1 MLPFKTLLQIDSNS
15 RQAIFQQLANQ
26 LIQLIQDGTLQTG
39 ERLPSTRQMGEFLN
53 LHRKTIVSFYDEL
66 IAQGWLETAIGSGTF
81 VTKTLP
87 IHQNQSLLSLET
99 SSSKFVNAPVLAKKK
114 TFLDIPAL
122 SASSTSLRLDDGFP
136 DVRLAPMEELSRAFR
151 RYLTAGNP
159 YTRLGYTDPK
169 GSPRLRNFLVDYLNN
184 SRGLRISTENI
195 LITRGTMNAV
205 FLASQLLLNRGD
217 NVIVGETNW
226 SGANMNFQN
235 CGANLLTVPIDDFGM
250 VVDAVEE
257 ICLKKQVRLLFITSH
272 HHYPT
277 TATLRADRR
286 LKLLQLSE
294 KHGFMIL
301 EDDYDYDFHY
311 QSSPHLPLASAD
323 RQGTVLYMGSFSK
336 SIAPA
341 LRIGYLV
348 ATKEII
354 ERLAQL
360 RRIIDRQG
368 DSMLEYGLAE
378 LLEEGIIKRHLR
390 KSLKNYRQRRDIFC
404 EALSTELKDKIQF
417 NIPEGGMAVWAKFSA
432 EINLPKLSESL
443 LKDGLSISTG
453 RSYRFDNQNFNE
465 IRLGFASSTE
475 DELLKSVEVLKMRI

>member
-1 MLPFKTLLQIDSNS
+1 MLPFKTLLQIDATS

-39 ERLPSTRQMGEFLN
+39 ERLPSTRQMGELLN
-53 LHRKTIVSFYDEL
+53 LHRKTIVSIYDEL
-66 IAQGWLETAIGSGTF
+66 IAQGWLETIIGSGTF

-87 IHQNQSLLSLET
+87 IHQNQGFIALESPEKKSKNQPILLHE
-99 SSSKFVNAPVLAKKK
+99 KP
-114 TFLDIPAL
+114 FLSIPAL
-122 SASSTSLRLDDGFP
+122 SASSTLLRLDDGFP

-151 RYLTAGNP
+151 RYLTTGNP

-169 GSPRLRNFLVDYLNN
+169 GSPRLRNFLVEYLNN
-184 SRGLRISTENI
+184 SRGLRVSTENI

-205 FLASQLLLNRGD
+205 FLASQLLLKQGD

-257 ICLKKQVRLLFITSH
+257 ICLKKQIRLLFITSH

-294 KHGFMIL
+294 KHNFMIL

-323 RQGTVLYMGSFSK
+323 RQGMVLYMGSFSK

-348 ATKEII
+348 APEEII

-368 DSMLEYGLAE
+368 DSMLEYGLSE

-404 EALSTELKDKIQF
+404 EALSTELKDKIDF

-432 EINLPKLSESL
+432 GINLPKLSESL

-453 RSYRFDNQNFNE
+453 RSYRFDNQSFNE

-475 DELLKSVEVLKMRI
+475 DELSKSVEVLKRKI